1 MAYLKVWLHLVFGT
15 KNREANLSKEIKE
28 QVITHIKENAKKKDI
43 YIDSI
48 NGYKDHLHCIVA
60 LHAEQSISDVVHLIK
75 GESSYW
81 INQNKLTTF
90 KFLWAEEYF
99 ATSISES
106 QLQNVR
112 NYVAKQEEHHRT
124 KSFAEEC
131 EEFFKI
137 YGFKNLG

>member
-1 MAYLKVWLHLVFGT
+1 MAYLKVWLHLVFST

-28 QVITHIKENAKKKDI
+28 QLIAHIKENAKKKDI
-43 YIDSI
+43 YIDTI

-60 LHAEQSISDVVHLIK
+60 LHAEQSVSEIVHLIK

-90 KFLWAEEYF
+90 KFLWAEEYY

-112 NYVAKQEEHHRT
+112 NYINKQEEHHRK

-131 EEFFKI
+131 EEYSKI